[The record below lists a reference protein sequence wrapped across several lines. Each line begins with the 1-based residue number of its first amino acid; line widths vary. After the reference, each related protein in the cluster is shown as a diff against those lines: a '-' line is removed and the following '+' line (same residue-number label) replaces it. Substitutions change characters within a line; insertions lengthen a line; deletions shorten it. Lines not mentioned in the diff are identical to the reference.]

1 MMCEPV
7 GRPYGDAFKLHCP
20 CWRRLTG
27 IEIRP
32 TEGDTR
38 PQARGHVRTRFETHE
53 QWALKRRDAREVA
66 VKGGDGN
73 RRGSRAEGG

>member
-1 MMCEPV
+1 MMCVPSGVRAAMLLSYTVRV
-7 GRPYGDAFKLHCP
+7 GG
-20 CWRRLTG
+20 RLTE
-27 IEIRP
+27 IEKRF
-32 TEGDTR
+32 TEEDTIL
-38 PQARGHVRTRFETHE
+38 QARGHVRTRFETHE